1 MKRHKAHFTSA
12 CSPENAFVRLLRV
25 TQKRY
30 EKLKKSRYYELLL
43 NIFIYM
49 FVNCEHS
56 QQLRP
61 LPSNEK

>member
-12 CSPENAFVRLLRV
+12 CTPENAFVRLLRV
-25 TQKRY
+25 TQKRN

-43 NIFIYM
+43 NIYLY
-49 FVNCEHS
+49 VNCERS